1 MANFNDD
8 DSELVR
14 LALLVKDKA
23 YNPYSNFRVGAC
35 VQTSTGKMFTGKND
49 LQYLICIKSCSLL
62 KLAFMGITIT

>member
-1 MANFNDD
+1 MANFDDD
-8 DSELVR
+8 DSELVH

-49 LQYLICIKSCSLL
+49 LQCISNCMQFAQVVLCRNCY
-62 KLAFMGITIT
+62 